1 MFVFI
6 GLEYIYY
13 FPENVAFFFSQNVLW
28 NIQGFI
34 IFFLMKAFFLNATH
48 YVAVQDHPSNF
59 CLDDSFNYLK
69 HVTKSTRGCS
79 FESPHGNLE
88 ELSSKM
94 ILEEISALF

>member
-1 MFVFI
+1 
-6 GLEYIYY
+6 
-13 FPENVAFFFSQNVLW
+13 
-28 NIQGFI
+28 
-34 IFFLMKAFFLNATH
+34 MKAFFLNATH